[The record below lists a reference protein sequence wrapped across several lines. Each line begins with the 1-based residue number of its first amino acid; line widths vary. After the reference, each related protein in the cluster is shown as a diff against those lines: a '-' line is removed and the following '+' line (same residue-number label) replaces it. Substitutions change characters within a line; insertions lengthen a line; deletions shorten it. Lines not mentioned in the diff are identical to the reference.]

1 MRELRVRKRSSWA
14 AGAAAILL
22 VLAPGSTFGQARG
35 GQPTPTDALER
46 AQAAVDA
53 GRSDDALRLVEPIL
67 KRDKKNARALLIRS
81 TAHCLDGDLAACRRD
96 LDAALA
102 ADGNLR
108 QGWLNRSAL
117 AIAEQR
123 WDDALAALDRAE
135 QIDPAAADNGLNQG
149 AVLLMKGELEPATA
163 RFARYL
169 DRNAADANAWY
180 LVATNYAFSGYAALA
195 IEHLGRAI
203 ALDER
208 QRARARVDANFADL
222 ASHRGFQTLLTTDNF
237 RPAPGS
243 LSASKVLRSRLA
255 GPDSPV
261 VTATL
266 NAIQLGGLPILGSVE
281 VTDDWAL
288 FWTDFRIKLSRAEGD
303 TTRIELVAPPG
314 RFTENQWEAR
324 TSAFFASLDRELL
337 RLELSKGRAN

>member
-1 MRELRVRKRSSWA
+1 MSGEQ
-14 AGAAAILL
+14 GPAIR
-22 VLAPGSTFGQARG
+22 ARG
-35 GQPTPTDALER
+35 LSKQFGALRAVDNVDLTVPRGHVYGFLGPNGSGKSTTIRMLCGLLTPTAGEIQVLGL
-46 AQAAVDA
+46 AVPDEA
-53 GRSDDALRLVEPIL
+53 EALRLRIGYMTQKFSLFEDLTVRENL
-67 KRDKKNARALLIRS
+67 EF
-81 TAHCLDGDLAACRRD
+81 LAAV
-96 LDAALA
+96 
-102 ADGNLR
+102 
-108 QGWLNRSAL
+108 QGL
-117 AIAEQR
+117 
-123 WDDALAALDRAE
+123 
-135 QIDPAAADNGLNQG
+135 P
-149 AVLLMKGELEPATA
+149 
-163 RFARYL
+163 
-169 DRNAADANAWY
+169 
-180 LVATNYAFSGYAALA
+180 
-195 IEHLGRAI
+195 
-203 ALDER
+203 R

-314 RFTENQWEAR
+314 RFTESQWEAR